1 MTKSVGLFALIAAAF
16 TLTATLALAAQ
27 PQKGAV
33 YFGGTG
39 GEESSAIGFE
49 VSANGSMLTKFSGP
63 YEAACSNLAPGPPTY
78 QKQAPI
84 SGGRFSVKEILPAHS
99 KNSVVISGRF
109 GAHGSVKGKIAI
121 ATQCLLPP
129 NFNSGP
135 VKHKTLSWSG
145 TSEPQGTGSAYCLSV
160 SRHLPGK
167 GLFTF
172 ETITE
177 VATTCKVV
185 DKAIDAG
192 SFTTTTEP
200 PDIFGQFTTPG
211 WTCNR
216 GTGNENES
224 GRYTCTKAKASF
236 SFSHGL

>member
-1 MTKSVGLFALIAAAF
+1 MTKSVGLSALIAAAF
-16 TLTATLALAAQ
+16 TLIAPLALAAQ

-39 GEESSAIGFE
+39 GEESAAIRFE

-63 YEAACSNLAPGPPTY
+63 YAAACSNPAAANPNY
-78 QKQAPI
+78 QKQARI
-84 SGGRFSVKEILPAHS
+84 SGGHFAVKEIVPAHS

-109 GAHGSVKGKIAI
+109 GAHGSVKGKITI
-121 ATQCLLPP
+121 ATQCLQPP

-135 VKHKTLSWSG
+135 VKHKTVSWSG
-145 TSEPQGTGSAYCLSV
+145 TSEPHGAGSAYCLSV
-160 SRHLPGK
+160 SRQLPGK
-167 GLFTF
+167 GPFTF
-172 ETITE
+172 EAITE

-192 SFTTTTEP
+192 NFTTTTEP
-200 PDIFGQFTTPG
+200 PDIFGQFTTAG
-211 WTCNR
+211 WTCTR

-224 GRYTCTKAKASF
+224 DRYSCTKAKASF
-236 SFSHGL
+236 SFSQGL

>member
-27 PQKGAV
+27 PQKRAV
-33 YFGGTG
+33 YFGGAG
-39 GEESSAIGFE
+39 REESTAIRFE
-49 VSANGSMLTKFSGP
+49 VSANGSMLTKFRGP
-63 YEAACSNLAPGPPTY
+63 FEAACGNPAPGPPHY

-84 SGGRFSVKEILPAHS
+84 SGGRFAVKEILPADS

-109 GAHGSVKGKIAI
+109 SAHGGVKGKVAI

-160 SRHLPGK
+160 SRQLPGK
-167 GLFTF
+167 GVFAF

-177 VATTCKVV
+177 VATTCKTV

-200 PDIFGQFTTPG
+200 PDIYGQFTTPN
-211 WTCNR
+211 WTCTR
-216 GTGNENES
+216 STS
-224 GRYTCTKAKASF
+224 TDRYSCTKAKASF
-236 SFSHGL
+236 SFSQEG